1 MERFLVPSLPF
12 GLPYTSP
19 FTPLPFATIR
29 AGLPN
34 IGNSSSLMRA
44 IAFEESVAR
53 GNKILEGYRLGMMAT
68 ERAEKRLPPLL
79 LTRYRSHNYKF

>member
-1 MERFLVPSLPF
+1 MESFLVPSLPF

-68 ERAEKRLPPLL
+68 ERAAAAAAASSDEI
-79 LTRYRSHNYKF
+79 